1 MKQTLSEKIKN
12 YCKQQSEKRRQY
24 LTKMYLTER
33 QPSLPDYYLPQN
45 WRDMLSSYRKL
56 AK

>member
-1 MKQTLSEKIKN
+1 MKQTLSKKIKN